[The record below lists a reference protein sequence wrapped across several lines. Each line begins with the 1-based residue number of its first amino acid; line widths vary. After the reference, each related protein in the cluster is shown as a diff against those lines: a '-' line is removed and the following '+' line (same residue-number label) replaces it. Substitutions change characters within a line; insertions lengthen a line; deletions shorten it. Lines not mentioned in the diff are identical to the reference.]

1 MSELGR
7 FLSEARTEKK
17 LSLAD
22 VEAHTRIRQKYL
34 EALETGDYAGLP
46 RGATSRGFLRIYAH
60 FLGVDVDQ
68 ATRLYLA
75 ESGDKGP
82 ELPTVQDGRAVD
94 YRPLEVELHAE
105 PPRTWWPWVV
115 AVLVVAVMAAG
126 GWAFLNNKISIS
138 LPQPNWDLLAA
149 LGPAPSTTTPT
160 VTATPTKWVVRVTPT
175 APAAPAGSAV
185 QAQPT
190 SDLLPYPTPTVQPTV
205 TPTARPTATVEVQQ
219 ANRISLKAHIGQT
232 SWIRVIGDGQVI
244 EETLLNPGIDRTW
257 EATQTLTI
265 RTGNGAGVDLAL
277 NGQPLGTMGSVG
289 QVVDKAWM
297 VDQGQV
303 VEVTPTG
310 QPAVAPVAKQP
321 AQTPLP
327 TPAG

>member
-7 FLSEARTEKK
+7 FLGEARTEKK

-22 VEAHTRIRQKYL
+22 VEAQTRIRQKYL
-34 EALETGDYAGLP
+34 EALETGDYARLP
-46 RGATSRGFLRIYAH
+46 RGATSRGFLRNYAR
-60 FLGVDVDQ
+60 FLGIDADQ

-82 ELPTVQDGRAVD
+82 ELPTIQDGRIVD

-105 PPRTWWPWVV
+105 PPRSWWPWVV
-115 AVLVVAVMAAG
+115 AVVVVALVAAG
-126 GWAFLNNKISIS
+126 GWGILNNRIT
-138 LPQPNWDLLAA
+138 LPQPSGDLWAA
-149 LGPAPSTTTPT
+149 LGLAPS
-160 VTATPTKWVVRVTPT
+160 TATPTFTATPTRWVIQVTPT
-175 APAAPAGSAV
+175 SPAAPAGLAA

-190 SDLLPYPTPTVQPTV
+190 SDLLPLAIPTVPPTV
-205 TPTARPTATVEVQQ
+205 TPTPRPTATVEVQQ
-219 ANRISLKAHIGQT
+219 QAGLISLKAHIGQP
-232 SWIRVIGDGQVI
+232 SWIRVIADGQI
-244 EETLLNPGIDRTW
+244 LEEALLNPGIDRTW

-277 NGQPLGTMGSVG
+277 NGQPLGIMGTVG
-289 QVVDKAWM
+289 QVVDKAWT
-297 VDQGQV
+297 VDQGEV

-310 QPAVAPVAKQP
+310 EPAITPVAKQP
-321 AQTPLP
+321 VRTPTP